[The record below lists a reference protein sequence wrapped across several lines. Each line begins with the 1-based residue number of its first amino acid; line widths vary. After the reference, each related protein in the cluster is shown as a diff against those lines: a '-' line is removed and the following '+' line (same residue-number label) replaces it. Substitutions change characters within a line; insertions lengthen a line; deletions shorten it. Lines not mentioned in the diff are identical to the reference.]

1 MSVLIILV
9 DSSSK
14 LGIRFFMSLMYVLGS
29 SLGTHS
35 GKILTK
41 SSLSA
46 NKTILSRTV
55 GIEITLGFLSF
66 PLDFKFSR

>member
-1 MSVLIILV
+1 MSFLIILV

-14 LGIRFFMSLMYVLGS
+14 LGIRFFISLMYVLGS
-29 SLGTHS
+29 FLGTHS

-46 NKTILSRTV
+46 NKTILSRT
-55 GIEITLGFLSF
+55 GIEITLDFLSF

>member
-14 LGIRFFMSLMYVLGS
+14 LGIRFFISLMYVLGS
-29 SLGTHS
+29 FLGTHS

-55 GIEITLGFLSF
+55 GIEITLDFLSF